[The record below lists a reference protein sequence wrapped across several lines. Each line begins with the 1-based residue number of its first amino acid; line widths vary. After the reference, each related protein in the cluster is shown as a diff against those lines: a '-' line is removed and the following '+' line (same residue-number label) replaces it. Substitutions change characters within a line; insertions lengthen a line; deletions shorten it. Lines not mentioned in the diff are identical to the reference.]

1 MPRRLIRKLSP
12 KPQTLRD
19 AWYFRMF
26 GKRLSDSR
34 LWALNRRAVTP
45 AFGAGLAICF
55 IPLPVHLLLALLV
68 AMLARLNLPVLIGT
82 TLLVNPLTVVPVYY
96 GAFLLGSFLLQ
107 QPPSGFDFA
116 LTRDWLQNGLGPIW
130 KVLLLGCL
138 VSGFAVG
145 YAGYLALELIWQLSS
160 SSQRLRRQKRRLK
173 P

>member
-12 KPQTLRD
+12 SPQTLRE

-55 IPLPVHLLLALLV
+55 VPLPVHLPMALLTAIV
-68 AMLARLNLPVLIGT
+68 ARLNLPVLIGT
-82 TLLVNPLTVVPVYY
+82 TLLVNPLTVVPIYY

-107 QPPSGFDFA
+107 QPPSGFAFE
-116 LTRDWLQNGLGPIW
+116 LSWDWLQNGLGPIW
-130 KVLLLGCL
+130 KALLLGCL
-138 VSGFAVG
+138 VSGVAAG
-145 YAGYLALELIWQLSS
+145 YGGYLALELVWKLSG
-160 SSQRLRRQKRRLK
+160 SSQRLRRQRRRLK
-173 P
+173 S